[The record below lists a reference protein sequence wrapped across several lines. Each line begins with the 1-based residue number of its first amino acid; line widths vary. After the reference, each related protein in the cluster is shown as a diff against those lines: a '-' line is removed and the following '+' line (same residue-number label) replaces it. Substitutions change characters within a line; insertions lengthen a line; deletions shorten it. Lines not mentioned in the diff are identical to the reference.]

1 MTSQFSAEPMD
12 PLILDEEEYIE
23 YLRAQRRA
31 YRAPEG
37 DRFGNLDDDEF
48 DNAPHLPPI
57 PDMRFEKQINR
68 SIEAL
73 QSKNASNL
81 HIFLSVVLKDHI
93 IMPFLNGF
101 FWGIGA
107 HAVRWYRY
115 RPKHGTSKSQ
125 GNGYWRRLG
134 HKINTSIGALALT
147 AYQSAVVMLP
157 GFAVW

>member
-1 MTSQFSAEPMD
+1 MTSGFSAEQMD

-31 YRAPEG
+31 HMAPEG
-37 DRFGNLDDDEF
+37 DRFGNLDDDS
-48 DNAPHLPPI
+48 DHAPHMPPI

-68 SIEAL
+68 SIEVL
-73 QSKNASNL
+73 QAKNASAL
-81 HIFLSVVLKDHI
+81 HIFLSVVLKDQI

-115 RPKHGTSKSQ
+115 RPKHGTSESH

-134 HKINTSIGALALT
+134 HKINTSIG
-147 AYQSAVVMLP
+147 
-157 GFAVW
+157 